1 MNKYVVVMV
10 LAISLLSC
18 GLVFAADEELTTP
31 SEKLSY
37 MMGMDIGTFLK
48 EVPREIDFE
57 IFTRGVK
64 DVYNGEQTLL
74 TQEEAEQI
82 KQAFVKEMQTEAIL
96 KMNEIKE
103 KNKKDGEMFLA
114 ENKNKE
120 GVITTASGL
129 QYIVLTKGTGLS
141 PKIDDKVKVH
151 YAGIL
156 IDGTEFDSSYKRGE
170 PVTFPLNGVIA
181 GWGEALQLMKVGGK
195 NRLFIPSQLA
205 YGEQGSGPIGS
216 NSVLIFEVELLGI
229 ENPNP
234 VAK

>member
-1 MNKYVVVMV
+1 MIKYVVAVV
-10 LAISLLSC
+10 LAISLLSY
-18 GLVFAADEELTTP
+18 GLVFAADEGLKTD

-57 IFTRGVK
+57 IFVSGIK
-64 DVYNGEQTLL
+64 DVFNGEKTLL
-74 TQEEAEQI
+74 TQEEAAQI
-82 KQAFVKEMQTEAIL
+82 KQAFVQEMQAETIL

-114 ENKNKE
+114 ENKKKK

-151 YAGIL
+151 YSGTL

-170 PVTFPLNGVIA
+170 PVPFPLNGVIT

-195 NRLFIPSQLA
+195 NRLFIPSELA
-205 YGEQGSGPIGS
+205 YGEQGSGPIGP
-216 NSVLIFEVELLGI
+216 NSVLIFEVELLEI
-229 ENPNP
+229 E
-234 VAK
+234 K